1 MTTKRKASNR
11 DRKATVKGIVP
22 CLTFNDR
29 AEEAVNFYTSLFED
43 SRIVDIV
50 RSDSD
55 GPIPKGKVLHA
66 TFELN
71 GQEYTAFDGGPSFRF
86 SEAFS
91 FVASCETQGELD
103 EAWTR
108 LSDGGKEGP
117 CGWLT
122 DRFGVSWQVIP
133 ETLGEM
139 MTHPETG
146 NSEAVM
152 EALLKMGKIDIQTL
166 ERAYKQR

>member
-1 MTTKRKASNR
+1 MTTKPKSSRS
-11 DRKATVKGIVP
+11 DRKATVRRIVP
-22 CLTFNDR
+22 CLTFSDR
-29 AEEAVNFYTSLFED
+29 TEEAVNFYTSVFRD

-66 TFELN
+66 TFELD
-71 GQEYTAFDGGPSFRF
+71 GQRYTAFDGGPSFRF

-91 FVASCETQGELD
+91 FVASCDTQDELD
-103 EAWTR
+103 EVWAR
-108 LSDGGKEGP
+108 LSKGGKEGP

-133 ETLGEM
+133 ESLGKM
-139 MTHPETG
+139 LAHPESG

-152 EALLKMGKIDIQTL
+152 EALLKMGKLDIKTL
-166 ERAYKQR
+166 EKAYKQR

>member
-1 MTTKRKASNR
+1 MTTKPKSSKS
-11 DRKATVKGIVP
+11 DRKATVKRIVP

-29 AEEAVNFYTSLFED
+29 TEEAVNFYTSVFKD

-66 TFELN
+66 TFELD
-71 GQEYTAFDGGPSFRF
+71 GQRYTAFDGGPSFRF

-91 FVASCETQGELD
+91 FVASCDTQDELD
-103 EAWTR
+103 EVWTR
-108 LSDGGKEGP
+108 LSKGGKEGP

-133 ETLGEM
+133 ESLGKM
-139 MTHPETG
+139 LAHPESG

-152 EALLKMGKIDIQTL
+152 EALLKMGKLDIKTL
-166 ERAYKQR
+166 EKAYKHR

>member
-1 MTTKRKASNR
+1 MTTKPKSSRS
-11 DRKATVKGIVP
+11 DRKATVQRIVP
-22 CLTFNDR
+22 CLTFSDR
-29 AEEAVNFYTSLFED
+29 TEEAVNFYTSVFKD
-43 SRIVDIV
+43 SRVVDIV

-66 TFELN
+66 TFELD
-71 GQEYTAFDGGPSFRF
+71 GQRYTAFDGGPSFRF

-91 FVASCETQGELD
+91 FVASCNTQDELD
-103 EAWTR
+103 EVWTR
-108 LSDGGKEGP
+108 LSKGGKEGP

-133 ETLGEM
+133 ESLGKM
-139 MTHPETG
+139 LAHPESG

-152 EALLKMGKIDIQTL
+152 EALLKMGKLDIKTL
-166 ERAYKQR
+166 EKAYKLR

>member
-1 MTTKRKASNR
+1 MTTKPKSSKS
-11 DRKATVKGIVP
+11 DRKATVKRIVP

-29 AEEAVNFYTSLFED
+29 TEEAVNFYTSVFKD

-66 TFELN
+66 TFELD
-71 GQEYTAFDGGPSFRF
+71 GQRYTAFDGGPSFRF

-91 FVASCETQGELD
+91 FVASCDTQDELD
-103 EAWTR
+103 EVWTR
-108 LSDGGKEGP
+108 LSKGGKEGP

-133 ETLGEM
+133 ESLGKM
-139 MTHPETG
+139 LAHPESG

-152 EALLKMGKIDIQTL
+152 EALLKMGKLDIKAL
-166 ERAYKQR
+166 EKVYKQR

>member
-1 MTTKRKASNR
+1 MTTKPKASKR
-11 DRKATVKGIVP
+11 DRKVTVKSIVP
-22 CLTFNDR
+22 CLTFSGR
-29 AEEAVNFYTSLFED
+29 TEEAVNFYTSLFKD

-50 RSDSD
+50 RSESD

-71 GQEYTAFDGGPSFRF
+71 GQKYTAFDGGSSFRF

-91 FVASCETQGELD
+91 FVASCETQRELD
-103 EAWTR
+103 DVWTR
-108 LSDGGKEGP
+108 LSEGGKEGP

-133 ETLGEM
+133 DGLGEM
-139 MTHPETG
+139 MMHPESG

-152 EALLKMGKIDIQTL
+152 EAVLKMGKLDIRTL
-166 ERAYKQR
+166 EKAYKGR

>member
-1 MTTKRKASNR
+1 MTTKPKASRR
-11 DRKATVKGIVP
+11 DRKATVKSIVP
-22 CLTFNDR
+22 CLTFSDR
-29 AEEAVNFYTSLFED
+29 AEEAVNFYTSVFKD
-43 SRIVDIV
+43 SRILDVV
-50 RSDSD
+50 RSESD

-71 GQEYTAFDGGPSFRF
+71 GQPYTAFDGGPSFRF

-103 EAWTR
+103 EVWSR
-108 LSDGGKEGP
+108 LSDGGKERP

-133 ETLGEM
+133 EALGEM
-139 MTHPETG
+139 LTHPESG
-146 NSEAVM
+146 NSDSVM
-152 EALLKMGKIDIQTL
+152 EALLKMGKIDIKTL

>member
-1 MTTKRKASNR
+1 MTTKPKSSRS
-11 DRKATVKGIVP
+11 DRKATVQRIVP
-22 CLTFNDR
+22 CLTFSDR
-29 AEEAVNFYTSLFED
+29 TEEAVNFYTSVFKD
-43 SRIVDIV
+43 SRVVDIV

-66 TFELN
+66 TFELD
-71 GQEYTAFDGGPSFRF
+71 GQRYTAFDGGPSFRF

-91 FVASCETQGELD
+91 FVASCNTQDELD
-103 EAWTR
+103 EVWTR
-108 LSDGGKEGP
+108 LSKGGKEGP

-133 ETLGEM
+133 ESLGKM
-139 MTHPETG
+139 LAHPESG

-152 EALLKMGKIDIQTL
+152 EALLKMGKLDIKTL
-166 ERAYKQR
+166 EKAYKQR

>member
-1 MTTKRKASNR
+1 MTTKPKSSRS
-11 DRKATVKGIVP
+11 DRKATVQRIVP
-22 CLTFNDR
+22 CLTFSDR
-29 AEEAVNFYTSLFED
+29 TEEAVNFYTSVFKD
-43 SRIVDIV
+43 SRVVDIV

-66 TFELN
+66 TFELD
-71 GQEYTAFDGGPSFRF
+71 GQRYTAFDGGPSFRF

-91 FVASCETQGELD
+91 FVASCNTQDEL
-103 EAWTR
+103 EEVWTR
-108 LSDGGKEGP
+108 LSRGGKEGP

-133 ETLGEM
+133 ESLGKM
-139 MTHPETG
+139 LAHPESG

-152 EALLKMGKIDIQTL
+152 EALLKMGKLDIKTL
-166 ERAYKQR
+166 EKAYKQR

>member
-1 MTTKRKASNR
+1 MTTKQKAPKR
-11 DRKATVKGIVP
+11 DRKATVTSIVP
-22 CLTFNDR
+22 CLTFSER
-29 AEEAVNFYTSLFED
+29 TEEALNFYTSLFKD

-66 TFELN
+66 TFELD
-71 GQEYTAFDGGPSFRF
+71 GQRYTAFDGGPSFRF

-91 FVASCETQGELD
+91 FVAACETQDELD
-103 EAWTR
+103 EVWTR
-108 LSDGGKEGP
+108 LSEGGKEGP

-133 ETLGEM
+133 GSLGDM
-139 MTHPETG
+139 LAHPEAG
-146 NSEAVM
+146 DSEAVM
-152 EALLKMGKIDIQTL
+152 EALLKMGKLDIKTL
-166 ERAYKQR
+166 EKAYKGR

>member
-1 MTTKRKASNR
+1 MTTKPKTSKR
-11 DRKATVKGIVP
+11 DRKATVKSIVP
-22 CLTFNDR
+22 CLTFSGR
-29 AEEAVNFYTSLFED
+29 TEEAVNFYASVFKD

-66 TFELN
+66 AFELN

-91 FVASCETQGELD
+91 FVASCETQDELD
-103 EAWTR
+103 EVWTR
-108 LSDGGKEGP
+108 LSEGGKEGP

-133 ETLGEM
+133 EALGEM
-139 MTHPETG
+139 MTHPESG

-152 EALLKMGKIDIQTL
+152 EALLKMGKIDIKTL
-166 ERAYKQR
+166 KKAYKQR

>member
-1 MTTKRKASNR
+1 MTTKPKASKR
-11 DRKATVKGIVP
+11 DRKATVKSIVP
-22 CLTFNDR
+22 CLIFSDR
-29 AEEAVNFYTSLFED
+29 TEEAVGFYTSLFKD

-55 GPIPKGKVLHA
+55 GPIPKGKVLHT
-66 TFELN
+66 TFELD
-71 GQEYTAFDGGPSFRF
+71 GQRYTAFDGGPSFRF

-91 FVASCETQGELD
+91 FVASCDTQDELD
-103 EAWTR
+103 EVWAR
-108 LSDGGKEGP
+108 LSKGGKEGP

-133 ETLGEM
+133 ESLGKM
-139 MTHPETG
+139 LAHPESG

-152 EALLKMGKIDIQTL
+152 EALLKMGKLDIKTL
-166 ERAYKQR
+166 EKAYKQR